1 MTRGPRIVG
10 MFHVKHGPRPA
21 IGGGFLIEKYDWP
34 AARGGGIF
42 EVWLI
47 LAGTE
52 RIEKM
57 LTINYV
63 NKPSKPVLLA
73 AIRKAL
79 AAGHESIE
87 LVWGENQIVIDRG
100 PLGLDGRGWI
110 AKNGGQDLADS
121 FKMSTA
127 AAFAPDAVDRGPRM
141 LSFIARDIR
150 ATWPKVYFGAVPYLQ
165 AMASL
170 DSMSSRYGED
180 DARSIV
186 AYFLANAGTWR
197 GPDAQRIKAELKGML

>member
-1 MTRGPRIVG
+1 
-10 MFHVKHGPRPA
+10 
-21 IGGGFLIEKYDWP
+21 
-34 AARGGGIF
+34 
-42 EVWLI
+42 
-47 LAGTE
+47 
-52 RIEKM
+52 M

-110 AKNGGQDLADS
+110 GKNGGQDLAGL

-127 AAFAPDAVDRGPRM
+127 AAFAPDPVDRGPRM

-150 ATWPKVYFGAVPYLQ
+150 MTWSRVYFGAVPYLD
-165 AMASL
+165 AMSTL
-170 DSMSSRYGED
+170 DSMTSKYGED
-180 DARSIV
+180 SARSIV
-186 AYFLANAGTWR
+186 AYFLANAGAWR
-197 GPDAQRIKAELKGML
+197 GDDARRIKAELKAMLAGK

>member
-1 MTRGPRIVG
+1 MAL
-10 MFHVKHGPRPA
+10 FHVKHGPRTA

-52 RIEKM
+52 RIENM

-87 LVWGENQIVIDRG
+87 LVWGENVITIDRG

-110 AKNGGQDLADS
+110 GKNGGQDLIGA
-121 FKMSTA
+121 FKMSTGIVLT
-127 AAFAPDAVDRGPRM
+127 PDRTHRGPRM

-150 ATWPKVYFGAVPYLQ
+150 ATWPKVYFGAVPYLD
-165 AMASL
+165 AMRTL

-197 GPDAQRIKAELKGML
+197 GDDARRIKAELKGML